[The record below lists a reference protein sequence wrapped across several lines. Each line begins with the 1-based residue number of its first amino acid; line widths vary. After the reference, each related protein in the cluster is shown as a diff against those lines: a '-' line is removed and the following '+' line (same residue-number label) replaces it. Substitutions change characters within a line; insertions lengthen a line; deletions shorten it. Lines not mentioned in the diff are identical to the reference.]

1 MKRYIDAKDYTSPTL
16 EKQMTCVAVGTGF
29 TFDYLQKITM
39 RKLSL
44 LLKTVDAKNV
54 YYAQIQAAMSGM
66 VKFKEDPKHW
76 IFTDNKK
83 NIKDELT
90 SLENFEKK
98 FEHVT

>member
-1 MKRYIDAKDYTSPTL
+1 
-16 EKQMTCVAVGTGF
+16 V
-29 TFDYLQKITM
+29 
-39 RKLSL
+39 
-44 LLKTVDAKNV
+44 
-54 YYAQIQAAMSGM
+54 QAAMSGM